1 MRVSRQRTPALFQ
14 PGYALLP
21 ADFPARL
28 GRLKESTGLSWEGL
42 AVCLGVDSR
51 QVLRW
56 RQGTEPCGG
65 AMLALVRLARRVPG
79 GLEELL
85 DGDHAASHWR
95 RAG

>member
-1 MRVSRQRTPALFQ
+1 MNVAGQHPRVLFQ

-28 GRLKESTGLSWEGL
+28 ARLKEATGLSWEGL

-65 AMLALVRLARRVPG
+65 AMLALVRLAQRVPG
-79 GLEELL
+79 GLEQLL
-85 DGDHAASHWR
+85 AEDRVEPPWR
-95 RAG
+95 T